1 MNIQVVLSPGG
12 YRRFTYPNLFR
23 TKFQIPSL
31 NLPTKYPF
39 KLSYQIL
46 AKALR
51 AKRQLLGAGFERS
64 RPLNYGRYFSR
75 YVNFRMVSF
84 HFFKIQLMPFYTKKN
99 TLKRQERM
107 NKHIEEIKLKR
118 KGQLRTIIVKDEPQ
132 KFDQIYEISQITINE
147 QAIKKFAITKE
158 IIQKSNEIPIHRHQL
173 EERIKVDQVVLDK
186 CIQLKNYNE
195 HEFDNLYIDPTSLQL
210 YQNNI
215 QLERIQPCIV
225 RDYTHF
231 RVRSNDKSNPN
242 TTISLKQL
250 QLGNFN

>member
-1 MNIQVVLSPGG
+1 MQFIWPI
-12 YRRFTYPNLFR
+12 
-23 TKFQIPSL
+23 TKNEEVP
-31 NLPTKYPF
+31 
-39 KLSYQIL
+39 
-46 AKALR
+46 
-51 AKRQLLGAGFERS
+51 
-64 RPLNYGRYFSR
+64 
-75 YVNFRMVSF
+75 
-84 HFFKIQLMPFYTKKN
+84 KKFII
-99 TLKRQERM
+99 T
-107 NKHIEEIKLKR
+107 EE
-118 KGQLRTIIVKDEPQ
+118 VP
-132 KFDQIYEISQITINE
+132 
-147 QAIKKFAITKE
+147 KKFAITKE

-173 EERIKVDQVVLDK
+173 EERIKVDQAVLDK

-210 YQNNI
+210 YQNKI